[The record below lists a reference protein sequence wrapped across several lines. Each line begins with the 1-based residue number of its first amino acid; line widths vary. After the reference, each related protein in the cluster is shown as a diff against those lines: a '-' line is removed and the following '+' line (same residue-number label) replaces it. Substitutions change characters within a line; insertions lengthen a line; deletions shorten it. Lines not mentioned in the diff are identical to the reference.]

1 MEEFTDHC
9 KIGEEVTGGRHKDKG
24 YSGKSLSGLNI
35 PGKWHDAIS
44 VPRGESNLHVES
56 CNQEQITLDI
66 TN

>member
-1 MEEFTDHC
+1 MGDT
-9 KIGEEVTGGRHKDKG
+9 KIKG